1 MGILSR
7 FTYLM
12 KANINH
18 IIDRSKKPEKAIKS
32 TLREITLDLGTLKSE
47 ANAMK
52 VDEIRAKRELDA
64 CISDISKM
72 ERFSEKAKENAE
84 DLKAQSFLDQK
95 QELESK
101 KRELTARYNKLAIEA
116 KQMKLLEEKLA
127 LDVAQLEKRS
137 AVLKEKSSTL
147 ESQSKLNESSV
158 ASTQAM
164 FDDYEAELTYKL
176 DEANALAE
184 IRSNSNTA
192 AISID
197 EEIAALE
204 ANQKRDNN

>member
-52 VDEIRAKRELDA
+52 ADEIRAKRELDA

-137 AVLKEKSSTL
+137 GVLKEKSSTL

-204 ANQKRDNN
+204 ANQRRDNN

>member
-7 FTYLM
+7 FTFLM

-18 IIDRSKKPEKAIKS
+18 MIDRSKNPEKAIHS
-32 TLREITLDLGTLKSE
+32 TLRDIKLDLRTLQSE
-47 ANAMK
+47 SNARK
-52 VDEIRAKRELDA
+52 ADERRAKRELDECA
-64 CISDISKM
+64 AEIRKM

-84 DLKAQSFLDQK
+84 DLKAQSFLEQK

-101 KRELTARYNKLAIEA
+101 RQKLTITYNNLAIEA

-137 AVLKEKSSTL
+137 AALKEKNAALKNQSMLNKST
-147 ESQSKLNESSV
+147 V
-158 ASTQAM
+158 ASTHAL
-164 FDDYEAELTYKL
+164 FDDYEAELNYKL

-184 IRSNSNTA
+184 LRSNVNDKA
-192 AISID
+192 LSID

-204 ANQKRDNN
+204 ENQQSEK

>member
-7 FTYLM
+7 FTFLM

-18 IIDRSKKPEKAIKS
+18 MIDRSKNPEKAIHS
-32 TLREITLDLGTLKSE
+32 TLRDIKLDLRTLQSE
-47 ANAMK
+47 SNARK
-52 VDEIRAKRELDA
+52 ADERRAKRELDECA
-64 CISDISKM
+64 AEIRKM

-84 DLKAQSFLDQK
+84 DLKAQSFLEQK
-95 QELESK
+95 QELEN
-101 KRELTARYNKLAIEA
+101 KRQKLTITYNNLAIEA

-137 AVLKEKSSTL
+137 AALKEKNAALKNQSTL
-147 ESQSKLNESSV
+147 NKSTV
-158 ASTQAM
+158 ASTHAL
-164 FDDYEAELTYKL
+164 FDDYEAELNYKL

-184 IRSNSNTA
+184 LRSNVNDKA
-192 AISID
+192 LSID

-204 ANQKRDNN
+204 ENQQSEK